1 MQVGP
6 VFGMNGTGQAAPMGR
21 LVSMLEEKNQTP
33 LERARRALLN
43 AKEKFEQQRDERME
57 EALPGYKALCSRRNS
72 FEEGLAVQREQLED
86 FQVLSSRR
94 ERLAGELSSA
104 KASAEAGGTEAAGLP
119 SLESSRHTAALE
131 DALAAVERD
140 ISALVEGANR
150 YAGAQRQYAD
160 YLERTEQNG
169 YAAFAY
175 RDCPELTEESFL
187 SGTSEMAERF
197 AAGAAQWR
205 ERISDYCESYG
216 LTASDFERYL
226 QERNSLGAVYA
237 AARQRY
243 LELLNA
249 AEGAVSDG
257 SGGSVES
264 AQGASTPKERA
275 FDRVEL
281 SGAVRRYAQETVPR
295 AGTDEETQMP
305 R

>member
-86 FQVLSSRR
+86 FRALSSRR

-131 DALAAVERD
+131 DALAA
-140 ISALVEGANR
+140 VEGANR

-257 SGGSVES
+257 SGGPVES

-281 SGAVRRYAQETVPR
+281 SGAVCGYVQETVPR